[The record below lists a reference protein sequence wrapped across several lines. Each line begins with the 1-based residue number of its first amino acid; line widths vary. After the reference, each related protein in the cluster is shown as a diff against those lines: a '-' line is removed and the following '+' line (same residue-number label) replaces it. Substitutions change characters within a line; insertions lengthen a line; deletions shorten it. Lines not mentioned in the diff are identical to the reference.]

1 MPKKFN
7 YVEISEKE
15 LEDLIR
21 QGPDAIEDGL
31 RFIGHQKQTN
41 RGPLDVLLVDSGGS
55 LVVVE
60 LKVVEDDTM
69 LVQGLDYYND
79 ISTNIELLARAYSQ
93 FEINPE
99 QDVRLLLVAPSFS
112 VALLNRC
119 KWLDIPV
126 SLFSY
131 RCIQPEGVSEK
142 VPVFNEIT
150 IPFVPKI
157 EKPYSLED
165 RFNYIVNEESRQ
177 MAKDF
182 IDEIRSWDA
191 RSISVDAIKY
201 AVSLKFHGTVLCYLS
216 PRREFFHIE
225 TNNQE
230 GKWTSFPVHDEEDLE
245 NIRTL
250 LKANLEKLK

>member
-1 MPKKFN
+1 MKKFK
-7 YVEISEKE
+7 YVEVSEKE

-21 QGPDAIEDGL
+21 QAPDAVEDGL
-31 RFIGHQKQTN
+31 QYIDHQKRTN
-41 RGPLDVLLVDSGGS
+41 RGPLDVLLVDGGGS
-55 LVVVE
+55 LVVAE
-60 LKVVEDDTM
+60 LKAVEDDTM

-79 ISTNIELLARAYSQ
+79 VSINIELLARAYSQ

-99 QDVRLLLVAPSFS
+99 QNVRLLLVAPSFS

-119 KWLDIPV
+119 KWLEIPV

-131 RCIQPEGVSEK
+131 RCIQPEAAAEK
-142 VPVFNEIT
+142 MPVFNEIT

-165 RFNYIVNEESRQ
+165 RFSYIVNEKSRQ
-177 MAKDF
+177 IAKDF
-182 IDEIRSWDA
+182 VDEIRSWDA

-201 AVSLKFHGTVLCYLS
+201 AVSVKFHGTVLCYLS

-230 GKWTSFPVHDEEDLE
+230 GKWTSLPMHDEEDLE
-245 NIRTL
+245 NTRTL